1 MTTDSR
7 FVTETGDIN
16 VISGGLGWIRIAKGR
31 LASFLEGGD
40 VVCPPG
46 AEGSLGI
53 GVFLF
58 THRSVVGEGLRI
70 RGRHPRWR
78 EGERGQAG
86 K

>member
-1 MTTDSR
+1 MDK
-7 FVTETGDIN
+7 D
-16 VISGGLGWIRIAKGR
+16 WQGR

-46 AEGSLGI
+46 TESGLGI
-53 GVFLF
+53 SVLLF
-58 THRSVVGEGLRI
+58 THRSVVGEGLRV
-70 RGRHPRWR
+70 RRRHPWWG

>member
-1 MTTDSR
+1 MDKDSR
-7 FVTETGDIN
+7 
-16 VISGGLGWIRIAKGR
+16 GR

-53 GVFLF
+53 CVLLF
-58 THRSVVGEGLRI
+58 AHRSVVGEGLRV
-70 RGRHPRWR
+70 RRRHPWWR
-78 EGERGQAG
+78 ERERGQAG

>member
-1 MTTDSR
+1 MDKER
-7 FVTETGDIN
+7 
-16 VISGGLGWIRIAKGR
+16 KGR

-40 VVCPPG
+40 VVCPAC

-53 GVFLF
+53 SVFLF
-58 THRSVVGEGLRI
+58 AHRSVVGEGLRG
-70 RGRHPRWR
+70 RGRHPWWR